1 MAEYAFWINPQHNV
15 HWHLGQRPEVGD
27 VVDFGE
33 GYLDGNGLYRVT
45 GLNMDVLPELRT
57 PGGDYTVE
65 PTTLRDGEVPI
76 LGLRSRRQ

>member
-15 HWHLGQRPEVGD
+15 PWHLDQAPMVGD

-45 GLNMDVLPELRT
+45 GLKMDVLPELRT
-57 PGGDYTVE
+57 EGGDYVVE
-65 PTTLRDGEVPI
+65 STTLGDGETPI
-76 LGLRSRRQ
+76 LGPRSRHR